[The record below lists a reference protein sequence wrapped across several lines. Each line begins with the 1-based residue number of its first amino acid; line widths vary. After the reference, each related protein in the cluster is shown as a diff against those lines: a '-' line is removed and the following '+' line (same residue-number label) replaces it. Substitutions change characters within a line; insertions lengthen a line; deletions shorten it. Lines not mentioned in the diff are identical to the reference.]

1 MIIIHNTDRVNLFTF
16 IIKFTPVMVSG
27 NELGKM
33 YRVNSFT
40 FIIKF
45 TLNIISGT
53 EIPAVSQVN
62 LLNPIGGIYSYHCTM

>member
-1 MIIIHNTDRVNLFTF
+1 MIIIHN
-16 IIKFTPVMVSG
+16 I
-27 NELGKM
+27 

-53 EIPAVSQVN
+53 EIPTVSQVN